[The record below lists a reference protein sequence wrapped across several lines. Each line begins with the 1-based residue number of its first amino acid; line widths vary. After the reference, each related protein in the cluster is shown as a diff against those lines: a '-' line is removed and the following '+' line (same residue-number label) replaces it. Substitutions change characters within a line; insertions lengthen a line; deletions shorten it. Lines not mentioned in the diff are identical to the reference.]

1 MKCWLSPDAAV
12 CSRSTWIRDSAQDLR
27 STADRFGIRGIGIY
41 DPELRLVQALQISSH
56 PALYV
61 ASPTRGVIVMHREYS
76 LGAHAR
82 ENARKALEA
91 ALNE

>member
-1 MKCWLSPDAAV
+1 MLVESGRGSLFQINVDSGLSV
-12 CSRSTWIRDSAQDLR
+12 QDLR